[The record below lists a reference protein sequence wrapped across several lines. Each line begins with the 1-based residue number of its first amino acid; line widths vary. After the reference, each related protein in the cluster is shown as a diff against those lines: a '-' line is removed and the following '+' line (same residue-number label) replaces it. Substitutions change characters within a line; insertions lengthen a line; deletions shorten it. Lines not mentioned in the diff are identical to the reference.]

1 MANFKTVKG
10 TSDLEVKNSIEIF
23 EVVFVDHVDK
33 SAKNM
38 ILQIAPND
46 NWFDNPTQKLSWER
60 NYSILDGT
68 KKEKIQV
75 PFNSEILVETPIG
88 IVKLSRNAVL
98 DIK

>member
-38 ILQIAPND
+38 ILQIAPNG
-46 NWFDNPTQKLSWER
+46 NWFDNPAQKLSWER

-75 PFNSEILVETPIG
+75 PFTSEILVETPIG

-98 DIK
+98 DVK